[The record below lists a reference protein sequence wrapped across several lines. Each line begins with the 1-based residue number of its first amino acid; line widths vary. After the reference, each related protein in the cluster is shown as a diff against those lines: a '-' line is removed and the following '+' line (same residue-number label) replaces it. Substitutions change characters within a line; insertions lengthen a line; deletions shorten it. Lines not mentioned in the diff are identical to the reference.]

1 MAQPGSRGAAEYG
14 LVACAGARNTTIEEI
29 FIFNFS
35 LSNMKISPH
44 IKQTQSNILDIVYI

>member
-1 MAQPGSRGAAEYG
+1 MIIYSAVY
-14 LVACAGARNTTIEEI
+14 RNTTIEEI

-44 IKQTQSNILDIVYI
+44 IKQTQSNILDIVYN